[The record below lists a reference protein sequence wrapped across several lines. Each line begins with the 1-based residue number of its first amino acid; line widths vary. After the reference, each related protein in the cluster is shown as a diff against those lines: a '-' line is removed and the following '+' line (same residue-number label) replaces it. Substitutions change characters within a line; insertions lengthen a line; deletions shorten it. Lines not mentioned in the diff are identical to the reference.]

1 LQLGEI
7 LGTDFPMLQ
16 QPQMVVFAADH
27 GLTARSVSA
36 FPSDVSWQMVENFL
50 AGGAAVSVLAKQMGI
65 ALTVVDCGVKR
76 DFSVGLPA
84 GKNGETPQRPGLLAR
99 KIAVLRAVLARH
111 ADATAPLDVLT
122 AMGGFE
128 IPGGLTQNLFFCIS
142 AQLRVDR
149 RQEFNQIS
157 VTPARHRHDSLQI
170 GQVVG
175 GQQTWVG
182 QRDDTFDR
190 DLLDDS

>member
-1 LQLGEI
+1 
-7 LGTDFPMLQ
+7 
-16 QPQMVVFAADH
+16 MVVFAADH

-50 AGGAAVSVLAKQMGI
+50 AGGAAVSVLAKQMSI

-76 DFSVGLPA
+76 DFSAGLPA

-99 KIAVLRAVLARH
+99 KIAVLCCAAWRAVLARH
-111 ADATAPLDVLT
+111 ADATAPLELT

-157 VTPARHRHDSLQI
+157 VTPAQHNHDSLQI